1 MAGLWPLVTA
11 LSHTRHQV
19 TLLSYCPALFFC
31 AKAPLL
37 VLTNQAAQSL
47 PDTFLLF
54 INIPIQYQS
63 QFMTGQHA
71 HVIPY
76 KYPIFGQRPSDQELG
91 KKKDSKAYS
100 TYKSWII
107 LWHKQP

>member
-1 MAGLWPLVTA
+1 MAGLWPLLTV

-19 TLLSYCPALFFC
+19 TLLSYCLAPFFC
-31 AKAPLL
+31 AKAPRL
-37 VLTNQAAQSL
+37 VFTNHAAQSL

-76 KYPIFGQRPSDQELG
+76 KYPIFGQRPSDQEL
-91 KKKDSKAYS
+91 KKRQQSQ
-100 TYKSWII
+100 
-107 LWHKQP
+107 LHL